1 MDKADVRNATC
12 RRRAIGALVVVATL
26 IPIAAGAVTDE
37 DLAEIR
43 GSIKQLEQR
52 HAEDQARI
60 EDLER
65 RLREAESKLQKAGT
79 PAAESPPAAAVAKTP
94 AQPDPAA
101 APPPA
106 AATTKSLTPVSN
118 SGGNLTFTP
127 GFRVQGRYSYDEATD
142 NNDFFLRRFRLKA
155 KGEAFGLAKYYGE
168 VRFDNTRRS
177 GVDQTVEV
185 ESAWVDFPVLP
196 QLFLLAGQYDVPFSR
211 DLLTSDS
218 KLLLMDRSLI
228 TDQLS
233 SLGLVD
239 NTIGVWAHGRPFG
252 GHFEYAVGIFD
263 NRVFELAAS
272 GTRQSDQ
279 VMPAGRI
286 VYNVFDPATP
296 PDGFADYWASYLGK
310 GRRLA
315 IGLNGAYLGSARD
328 GVNEFDLYGVGAD
341 VFFNAGPFT
350 FEAEYDRFGQDMDS
364 ATPDIEGDGWFAQAG
379 YLFHRWFELAARY
392 QELDPNSNVS
402 DNRLRWTSVGF
413 NTYLRDHN
421 LKIQTEYAFKSEQGD
436 DVDNDLFQVQLQLDY

>member
-1 MDKADVRNATC
+1 MDKTTDMRNAVYW
-12 RRRAIGALVVVATL
+12 RRCIGALAVATL
-26 IPIAAGAVTDE
+26 IPVAASAVTDQ
-37 DLAEIR
+37 DLAQIR
-43 GSIKQLEQR
+43 ESIKQLQQR

-60 EDLER
+60 ADLER
-65 RLREAESKLQKAGT
+65 RLKEAESKLQKTAT
-79 PAAESPPAAAVAKTP
+79 A
-94 AQPDPAA
+94 AA

-106 AATTKSLTPVSN
+106 AAAAKTPAQPEPAAAPAVTKSLTPVSGA
-118 SGGNLTFTP
+118 GGSLTFTP
-127 GFRVQGRYSYDEATD
+127 GFRVQGRYSYDAATD

-155 KGEAFGLAKYYGE
+155 KGDAFGLAKYYGE
-168 VRFDNTRRS
+168 IRFDNTRRF
-177 GVDQTVEV
+177 GADQTVEV

-196 QLFLLAGQYDVPFSR
+196 QLFLMAGQYDVPFSR

-239 NTIGVWAHGRPFG
+239 NTIGLWAHGRPFG
-252 GHFEYAVGIFD
+252 GHFEYAVGVFD
-263 NRVFELAAS
+263 NRVFELGAT

-286 VYNVFDPATP
+286 VFNLLDPATP
-296 PDGFADYWASYLGK
+296 PDGFADYWATYLGK

-341 VFFNAGPFT
+341 VFFNTGPFT
-350 FEAEYDRFGQDMDS
+350 FEAEYNRFGQDMK
-364 ATPDIEGDGWFAQAG
+364 APTPDIEGNGWFAQGG

-392 QELDPNSNVS
+392 QELDPDENVS
-402 DNRLRWTSVGF
+402 NNKLRWTSVGF
-413 NTYLRDHN
+413 NTYLGDHN
-421 LKIQTEYAFKSEQGD
+421 LKIQTDYTFKSEQGNEL
-436 DVDNDLFQVQLQLDY
+436 DNDLFQVQLQLDY

>member
-1 MDKADVRNATC
+1 MNKADMRTTARC
-12 RRRAIGALVVVATL
+12 RRAIGALVVATL
-26 IPIAAGAVTDE
+26 IPMTASAVTDQ

-43 GSIKQLEQR
+43 ESIKQLGQR
-52 HAEDQARI
+52 HAEDQVRI
-60 EDLER
+60 KDLER
-65 RLREAESKLQKAGT
+65 RLKEAESKLQKAGT
-79 PAAESPPAAAVAKTP
+79 AAAASPPTAAVAEK
-94 AQPDPAA
+94 AKQPEPAA
-101 APPPA
+101 APA
-106 AATTKSLTPVSN
+106 VTKSLTPVSGA
-118 SGGNLTFTP
+118 GGNLTFTP
-127 GFRVQGRYSYDEATD
+127 GFRVQGRYSHDDAND

-155 KGEAFGLAKYYGE
+155 KGEAFKLAKYYGE
-168 VRFDNTRRS
+168 VRFDNTRRF
-177 GVDQTVEV
+177 GADQTVEV

-196 QLFLLAGQYDVPFSR
+196 QLFLMAGQYDVPFSR

-239 NTIGVWAHGRPFG
+239 NTIGLWAHGRPFE
-252 GHFEYAVGIFD
+252 GHFEYAVGVFD
-263 NRVFELAAS
+263 NRVFELGAS

-328 GVNEFDLYGVGAD
+328 GVNEFDLHGVGAD
-341 VFFNAGPFT
+341 VFFNTGPFT
-350 FEAEYDRFGQDMDS
+350 FEAEYDRFGQDMNV
-364 ATPDIEGDGWFAQAG
+364 ATPDIEGYGWFAQAG

-392 QELDPNSNVS
+392 QELDPNDNVS
-402 DNRLRWTSVGF
+402 DNKLRWTSVGF
-413 NTYLRDHN
+413 NTYLGDHN
-421 LKIQTEYAFKSEQGD
+421 LKVQTDYTFKSEQGNE
-436 DVDNDLFQVQLQLDY
+436 VDNDLFQVQLQLDY